1 MFKCRYL
8 PFKHTIFEN
17 RKFTS
22 KNHSKNVRLKKPTK
36 RKQNQLIN
44 KKRKTIITIN
54 VNSPDSF
61 IIQIIISICSESGE
75 CKVYVISRGEMAKSS
90 CWGREMGGGKNTIK
104 QCTRVTPELIL
115 KDE

>member
-61 IIQIIISICSESGE
+61 IKSIGFETGCSQETQ
-75 CKVYVISRGEMAKSS
+75 KANRKADYN
-90 CWGREMGGGKNTIK
+90 GK
-104 QCTRVTPELIL
+104 
-115 KDE
+115 